1 MCGENAYSRATR
13 SASSGSSPRVRG
25 KLVQQGQ
32 ILVRHGLIPACA
44 GKTLR
49 LLGRRRGPGAHP
61 RVCGENCTQPSPP
74 WPLMG
79 SSPRVRGKQEGAG
92 GEPCRVGLIP
102 ACAGKTGSPASLTSG
117 GRAHPRVCGENEGA
131 LRSVLARWGSS
142 PRVRG
147 KLTPITI
154 VAIPTRLIPAC
165 AGKTVRD
172 RSRAA
177 ADRAHPRVCG
187 ENALVVWENVEGA
200 GSSPRVRGKRRA
212 DAPEGGGCRLIP
224 ACAGKTQLPERGV
237 HAPRAHPRVCG
248 ENVANAETMSRAEGS
263 SPRVRGKRDHHRAHR
278 RPRRL
283 IPACAGKTLFS
294 GRLGIRVAAHPRV
307 CGENAGILGMKL
319 LAAGSSPRVRGKHR
333 RLPQPHRERG
343 LIPACAGK
351 TPVGGSPMRGCRAH
365 PRVCGENDLLIT
377 HPGPVEGSS
386 PRVRGKLLFFVTHS
400 LHLRLIPACAGK
412 TLQVR
417 CRGHTTEAHPRVC
430 GENARRPL
438 RVRLLRGS
446 SPRVRGKPGG
456 AATARRRPGL
466 IPACAGKTCGALLP
480 RSGSPGS
487 SPRVRGK
494 LDIYLWLSHR
504 LWLIPACAGK
514 TGSHPAASRAPTAHP
529 RVCGENL

>member
-1 MCGENAYSRATR
+1 
-13 SASSGSSPRVRG
+13 
-25 KLVQQGQ
+25 
-32 ILVRHGLIPACA
+32 
-44 GKTLR
+44 
-49 LLGRRRGPGAHP
+49 
-61 RVCGENCTQPSPP
+61 
-74 WPLMG
+74 
-79 SSPRVRGKQEGAG
+79 
-92 GEPCRVGLIP
+92 
-102 ACAGKTGSPASLTSG
+102 
-117 GRAHPRVCGENEGA
+117 
-131 LRSVLARWGSS
+131 
-142 PRVRG
+142 
-147 KLTPITI
+147 
-154 VAIPTRLIPAC
+154 
-165 AGKTVRD
+165 
-172 RSRAA
+172 
-177 ADRAHPRVCG
+177 
-187 ENALVVWENVEGA
+187 
-200 GSSPRVRGKRRA
+200 
-212 DAPEGGGCRLIP
+212 
-224 ACAGKTQLPERGV
+224 
-237 HAPRAHPRVCG
+237 
-248 ENVANAETMSRAEGS
+248 MSRAEGS

-514 TGSHPAASRAPTAHP
+514 TRRPLNYGSPRSAHP
-529 RVCGENL
+529 RVCGENGVASGRFEGPDGSSPRVRGKPVIAIVFSFRAGLIPACAGKTAAWWRAQQDGEAHPRVCGENKTRPAPTPRTLGSSPRVRGKRWRPRPCSCAWGLIPACAGKTFHVQRLRRRVAAHPRVCGENSADFTMRIRDGGSSPRVRGKPRRRGRWRRR